1 MNAGIQLGED
11 NSAVEDRNARIMD
24 WNDGYQA
31 YPRHSYEYTR
41 NNVGYEHPRTFGRL
55 GSDTRR
61 RRFGGWQQG
70 ELGAGFI
77 VGVDLVG
84 FREHCELVIFHER
97 DGMTERHLLV
107 IDCKSRMV

>member
-1 MNAGIQLGED
+1 MSTHGHLAGWEAIRGGDVLEVGSKE
-11 NSAVEDRNARIMD
+11 NLAR
-24 WNDGYQA
+24 
-31 YPRHSYEYTR
+31 
-41 NNVGYEHPRTFGRL
+41 
-55 GSDTRR
+55 
-61 RRFGGWQQG
+61 
-70 ELGAGFI
+70 GFI